1 MLLLQQNLFSATSVI
16 LLFNHFVS
24 LYVDSLN
31 KLSKENKYIHSF
43 IQKHWTLNYFRD
55 QTWMAVIITIMLY
68 DGESKLQNL
77 SGLT

>member
-43 IQKHWTLNYFRD
+43 IQKH
-55 QTWMAVIITIMLY
+55 
-68 DGESKLQNL
+68 
-77 SGLT
+77 